1 MDAAQD
7 WWFLLNHFL
16 DKVDNFLALT
26 IQFQFTIKCWY
37 FIGFLIPTKED
48 NLKIIKVSKSRVFS
62 SSFILIDKLEMVF
75 HIFPSQKK
83 KNGLLLLLG
92 REETLG
98 RLWGRSTLRQQSC
111 KSAACFWYPSPRGG
125 STSAFVSKCEKKTR
139 SSSWLLED
147 PLGETEE
154 EMPILGC
161 HHLLCFHYF
170 QGVPKNSNP
179 QAVFLRFVSG
189 SPSSCSRNSPCFF
202 WPSDD
207 TMEMS
212 WQILT
217 SDISRFGK
225 DLGILGGG
233 RLMLLSIYPNTEG
246 WLQISCNS
254 MIYKPLKKYTVPTH
268 CFIFTQL
275 PCGIC
280 AIYFEL

>member
-1 MDAAQD
+1 M
-7 WWFLLNHFL
+7 
-16 DKVDNFLALT
+16 
-26 IQFQFTIKCWY
+26 
-37 FIGFLIPTKED
+37 
-48 NLKIIKVSKSRVFS
+48 
-62 SSFILIDKLEMVF
+62 MF
-75 HIFPSQKK
+75 HIFQISVPPKK

-111 KSAACFWYPSPRGG
+111 KSAACFWYPSPTRGFNQRVCEQMWKNKIFILIVG
-125 STSAFVSKCEKKTR
+125 RSTWRNRRRNAYFRLPPSTLF
-139 SSSWLLED
+139 
-147 PLGETEE
+147 PLFFFR
-154 EMPILGC
+154 L
-161 HHLLCFHYF
+161 
-170 QGVPKNSNP
+170 VPKISNP

-225 DLGILGGG
+225 DLGIFGGG
-233 RLMLLSIYPNTEG
+233 RLMCLSIYPNTEG

-254 MIYKPLKKYTVPTH
+254 VIYKPLKKYMAQSLH
-268 CFIFTQL
+268 IGLYLFTQL